1 MPIVHLDNRALI
13 DLSGPEAE
21 HFLQNIVTTDLTSL
35 RDGEALPGALL
46 APQGKILF
54 DFLVS
59 RRGENGLRLE
69 CRADIA
75 DDFTRR
81 LTLYRLRAKVD
92 IVKQDQDVVA
102 VEWENDSSRS
112 KGDSSSSASRVRDR
126 RFLNATVYRHHEAP
140 LPPADASH
148 DEWTAFRIEQG
159 IAESGADYVL
169 NDAFPHDVLFD
180 QTGGVGFKK
189 GCYIGQEVV
198 SRMQHRGTARR
209 RVLIARSTAP
219 LPAPGGEI
227 SVNGRTIGTL
237 GSVAGKTGLA
247 VVRIDHVKDAMESGT
262 PIVAGGAVITLS
274 IPSWA
279 GFGFPENKAASGGKN

>member
-13 DLSGPEAE
+13 DFSGPDAE
-21 HFLQNIVTTDLTSL
+21 HFLQNIITTDLANL
-35 RDGEALPGALL
+35 HDGEALPGALL

-112 KGDSSSSASRVRDR
+112 KGDSSSSASGVRDR

-140 LPPADASH
+140 LPSANTSLD
-148 DEWTAFRIEQG
+148 DWTAFRIEEG
-159 IAESGADYVL
+159 VAESGADYVL

-237 GSVAGKTGLA
+237 GSVAGTTGLA

-279 GFGFPENKAASGGKN
+279 GFGFPEDKAAAGGKN